1 MSAPSSAFQ
10 FVAVRDRAGPLV
22 AAHDFVISTSQDHAM
37 EPKVIVLITM
47 LSLPNGDSGVNVK
60 PFPSVGTCIEAA
72 DIEVTDP
79 FVAGAECAELDDGK
93 LTLNFSREIER
104 PASEHKPKV

>member
-1 MSAPSSAFQ
+1 
-10 FVAVRDRAGPLV
+10 
-22 AAHDFVISTSQDHAM
+22 M

-60 PFPSVGTCIEAA
+60 PFPTVALCAEAA

-79 FVAGAECAELDDGK
+79 FVANAECAELDNGV
-93 LTLNFSREIER
+93 LTLNFNRETST
-104 PASEHKPKV
+104 ASEPKPKV